1 MRLHAFAACAWVLL
15 AQSCTCPWDLPE
27 SCPNQVHQKDEHSWK
42 VKPALKCRWRKAVWR
57 HPTSDISTQILFHLE
72 KGRVSVGLTGV
83 DWLRTICRYL
93 FWSFFLQLHLMFPTW
108 RAMWSWKKI
117 LCGYVWCVHWRVEGL
132 VVLAPRPK
140 IPVRSFSGMPVSSG
154 SQLKNQDA
162 RKQIRTISNE
172 MTHK

>member
-93 FWSFFLQLHLMFPTW
+93 FWSFFIQLDLMFPTW
-108 RAMWSWKKI
+108 RAMGSWKK
-117 LCGYVWCVHWRVEGL
+117 YSVWICVVCSLTCRRFGC
-132 VVLAPRPK
+132 A
-140 IPVRSFSGMPVSSG
+140 SSQAED
-154 SQLKNQDA
+154 SSEVFQWHACQLRKSIKKSRRKKTNQNN
-162 RKQIRTISNE
+162 I
-172 MTHK
+172 